1 MDSLYLEDGDLP
13 IELKEEETP
22 GEITY
27 DENPMN
33 NAFIPI
39 IRPTSK
45 IIQRNVRNSKRRGF
59 R

>member
-1 MDSLYLEDGDLP
+1 LYLEDGELP
-13 IELKEEETP
+13 VELKEEETP
-22 GEITY
+22 AEITY
-27 DENPMN
+27 DEDGVN

-45 IIQRNVRNSKRRGF
+45 IIQRNVSNSKRRGF